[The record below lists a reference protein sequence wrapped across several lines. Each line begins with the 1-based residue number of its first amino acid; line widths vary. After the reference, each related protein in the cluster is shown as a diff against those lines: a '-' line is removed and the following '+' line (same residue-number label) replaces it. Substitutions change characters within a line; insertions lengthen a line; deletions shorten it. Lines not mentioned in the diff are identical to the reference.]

1 VAPVFND
8 EGDRKLYLPEGRWYD
23 FFGELQPV
31 QGGGKIEREAVPL
44 DRLPV
49 YVRAGSVIPLGPA
62 MQYTGQKPLDPL
74 SVHVY
79 GFAPVDLAGER
90 RISAFSLYEDDGLS
104 IAYRSGEFQR
114 TELRFS
120 QTEEMARFDVSPESG
135 DGAFQSVARRGY
147 RLNFHGIEGAVNQVR
162 LEGNAIPEADPDS
175 GAGELAAWSRNE
187 WSGDV
192 SVFIPPS
199 APRAFTV
206 EFATERRG
214 DPAPK
219 RSVQSR

>member
-1 VAPVFND
+1 MPV
-8 EGDRKLYLPEGRWYD
+8 
-23 FFGELQPV
+23 
-31 QGGGKIEREAVPL
+31 L
-44 DRLPV
+44 DL
-49 YVRAGSVIPLGPA
+49 LE
-62 MQYTGQKPLDPL
+62 K
-74 SVHVY
+74 
-79 GFAPVDLAGER
+79 
-90 RISAFSLYEDDGLS
+90 DD
-104 IAYRSGEFQR
+104 I
-114 TELRFS
+114 
-120 QTEEMARFDVSPESG
+120 
-135 DGAFQSVARRGY
+135 
-147 RLNFHGIEGAVNQVR
+147 R
-162 LEGNAIPEADPDS
+162 LEGHAIPEADADS